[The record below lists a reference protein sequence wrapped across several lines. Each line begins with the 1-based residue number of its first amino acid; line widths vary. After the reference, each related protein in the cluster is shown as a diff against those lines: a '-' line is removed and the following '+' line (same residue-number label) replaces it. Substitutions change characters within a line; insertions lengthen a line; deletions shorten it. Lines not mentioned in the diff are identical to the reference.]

1 MKRWIWPAA
10 AAAALGLAGCGGSG
24 AATPRTGST
33 TTTPPPASTSTG
45 TSGPSGTSA
54 SSGASGTANPATTA
68 TTTTTAATGTVAE
81 CTTAQLAP
89 SIANPNGAAGSVY
102 YDLVLTNNGGTAC
115 FVQGYPGVSFV
126 TSQSGSQVGAA
137 AGRQLDPNVPGTPPV
152 DLAPGES
159 ASSVLRVAEAGNYP
173 QGTCRPAQVPGLRV
187 YPPDQQTSLYV
198 PLVRPACAS
207 ASVDLLAIEPL
218 H

>member
-10 AAAALGLAGCGGSG
+10 AAAALGLAGCGSSG
-24 AATPRTGST
+24 AATPTTGST
-33 TTTPPPASTSTG
+33 TTTAPASTG
-45 TSGPSGTSA
+45 TSGTSA
-54 SSGASGTANPATTA
+54 SSGASGTTNPASTATTA
-68 TTTTTAATGTVAE
+68 TTGTVAE

-89 SIANPNGAAGSVY
+89 SITNPSGAAGSTY
-102 YDLVLTNNGGTAC
+102 YDLVLTNNGGATC

-137 AGRQLDPNVPGTPPV
+137 AKRQLDPNVPGTPRV
-152 DLAPGES
+152 DLAPGKS
-159 ASSVLRVAEAGNYP
+159 ASSVLRVVDAGNYP
-173 QGTCRPAQVPGLRV
+173 QSTCRPAQVPGLRV